1 MNPLSGPTYLFDPFC
16 GWCYAVSGSLERLE
30 AEAGL
35 AAELMPVGL
44 FAGEGVR
51 PLTAEFASYIWSAD
65 QRVAAMS
72 GLPFGEA
79 YRQNVLVP
87 GTLLDSGPATRALT
101 LVRREKP
108 GLERAFLR
116 RVQKGRWAE
125 GRDMTS
131 AEVLGELAAEFGF
144 DPAQFAG
151 LVAGDE
157 ALAAETAA
165 RIEAGQRLMN
175 GLGLSGVPALLLPV
189 GDQIQLIGTRELIGD
204 FERVKQLLA
213 A

>member
-16 GWCYAVSGSLERLE
+16 GWCYAVSASLERLE

-35 AAELMPVGL
+35 AAELVPVGL

-72 GLPFGEA
+72 GLPFGDA

-87 GTLLDSGPATRALT
+87 GSLLDSGPATKALT

-108 GLERAFLR
+108 ELERAFLR
-116 RVQKGRWAE
+116 RVQKGRWVE
-125 GRDMTS
+125 GRDMTDP
-131 AEVLGELAAEFGF
+131 AVLGVLAAEFGF
-144 DPAQFAG
+144 DSAAFAA

-157 ALAAETAA
+157 ALAGEAAA
-165 RIEAGQRLMN
+165 RIETGRRLMS
-175 GLGLSGVPALLLPV
+175 GLGLSGVPALLTPV
-189 GDQIQLIGTRELIGD
+189 GQQVQLIGTRELLGD
-204 FERVKQLLA
+204 FERVKALLA